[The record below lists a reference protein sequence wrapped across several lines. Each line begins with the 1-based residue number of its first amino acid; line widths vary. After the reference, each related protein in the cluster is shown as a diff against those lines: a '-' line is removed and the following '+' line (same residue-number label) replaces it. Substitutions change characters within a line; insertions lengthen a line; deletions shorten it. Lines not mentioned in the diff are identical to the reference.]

1 MGGVI
6 PMSSSNNAPPA
17 GEQEEPQ
24 ELALP
29 EIIKQYKGKWV
40 AINVTGRDKNFQPT
54 KGKVVADDLDRYM
67 LRMKL
72 KKFQDICIFFAGEP
86 PYPLLL

>member
-6 PMSSSNNAPPA
+6 PMSSSNTAPPA

-40 AINVTGRDKNFQPT
+40 AISVTGRDKNFQPT